1 MTRSSDCTV
10 SPHTFCFP
18 PFPTSPLFHFSASPL
33 PTLPPSAAE
42 RPDTPPIPPDH
53 HPSLKYALQGGVD
66 GQVYCLLSLRVH
78 LMRRKPATL
87 GMRVTLVAT
96 VSQDQQKQSRPP
108 TSVIHGPTT
117 HSLQLPAHKC
127 ERRHMRAAPAL
138 VSALSGSFGPASHGS
153 SASAV
158 GHFVVFV

>member
-1 MTRSSDCTV
+1 MNAFQSSSFFCIVENASAGSRAVPFVADVSATGAGAVAGTV
-10 SPHTFCFP
+10 PGDP
-18 PFPTSPLFHFSASPL
+18 
-33 PTLPPSAAE
+33 
-42 RPDTPPIPPDH
+42 
-53 HPSLKYALQGGVD
+53 ALIVFWYG
-66 GQVYCLLSLRVH
+66 
-78 LMRRKPATL
+78 
-87 GMRVTLVAT
+87 LVAT
-96 VSQDQQKQSRPP
+96 LSQDQQKRSRPP
-108 TSVIHGPTT
+108 TSVMHGPTT